1 MSGNAFL
8 KELVTASKAGRPAG
22 ICSVCSA
29 NEYVIE
35 AAMEETLASGGVCL
49 IEATAN
55 QVNQFGGYTGMTP
68 ADFVS
73 FCRKIASRTGLDEER
88 LIFGGDHLGPL
99 VWSAEEEEA
108 AMEKAEAL
116 VRAYAAAGIQK
127 IHIDASMR
135 LGSDDPQAPLDPAVV
150 ARRAA
155 RLCRAAEEARPEG
168 ELPLYVVGSEVPIPG
183 GATEAEDGISVTR
196 SEDLRNEYEL
206 FKSAFLRQGLD
217 DAWTRVIAVVV
228 QPGVEFGDDQVFL
241 YNRSNAAELIACART
256 LDGIVLE
263 GHSTDYQSARALRE
277 MREDGIAILK
287 VGPALTYAFREALF
301 ALERIER
308 EMNPCAPAGG
318 YSDFSAVLDRVMCQN
333 PGNWIKHYHG
343 EPYRVALMR
352 KYSLS
357 DRSRYYLDN
366 PEVQDATRRLFRNF
380 NAAPCPTGLLAQFLP
395 RQAEAIIAGTLDT
408 AAEAI
413 VKENIKY
420 VLRSYR

>member
-1 MSGNAFL
+1 MSGNAIL

-116 VRAYAAAGIQK
+116 VRAYAAAGVQK

-183 GATEAEDGISVTR
+183 GATEAEEGISVTR
-196 SEDLRNEYEL
+196 SEDLRN
-206 FKSAFLRQGLD
+206 
-217 DAWTRVIAVVV
+217 
-228 QPGVEFGDDQVFL
+228 
-241 YNRSNAAELIACART
+241 
-256 LDGIVLE
+256 
-263 GHSTDYQSARALRE
+263 
-277 MREDGIAILK
+277 
-287 VGPALTYAFREALF
+287 
-301 ALERIER
+301 
-308 EMNPCAPAGG
+308 
-318 YSDFSAVLDRVMCQN
+318 
-333 PGNWIKHYHG
+333 
-343 EPYRVALMR
+343 
-352 KYSLS
+352 
-357 DRSRYYLDN
+357 
-366 PEVQDATRRLFRNF
+366 
-380 NAAPCPTGLLAQFLP
+380 
-395 RQAEAIIAGTLDT
+395 
-408 AAEAI
+408 
-413 VKENIKY
+413 
-420 VLRSYR
+420 

>member
-1 MSGNAFL
+1 MSGNAIL

-88 LIFGGDHLGPL
+88 LIFGGDHLGP
-99 VWSAEEEEA
+99 
-108 AMEKAEAL
+108 
-116 VRAYAAAGIQK
+116 
-127 IHIDASMR
+127 
-135 LGSDDPQAPLDPAVV
+135 
-150 ARRAA
+150 
-155 RLCRAAEEARPEG
+155 AAEEARPEG

-183 GATEAEDGISVTR
+183 GATEAEEGISVTR
-196 SEDLRNEYEL
+196 GEDLRNEYEL

-256 LDGIVLE
+256 LEGIVLE

-318 YSDFSAVLDRVMCQN
+318 YSDFSAVLDRVMCQD
-333 PGNWIKHYHG
+333 PGNWIKHYRG

-420 VLRSYR
+420 VLRSYQ

>member
-1 MSGNAFL
+1 MSGNAIL
-8 KELVTASKAGRPAG
+8 KELVVASKAGKPAG

-35 AAMEETLASGGVCL
+35 AAMEDALASGGACL

-68 ADFVS
+68 VDFVR
-73 FCRKIASRTGLDEER
+73 FCREIASRVGLDEER

-99 VWSAEEEEA
+99 VWCAEEEAA

-135 LGSDDPQAPLDPAVV
+135 LGSDDPHAPLDPAVV

-155 RLCRAAEEARPEG
+155 CLCRAAEEARPEG

-196 SEDLRNEYEL
+196 GEDLRHEYEL
-206 FKSAFLRQGLD
+206 FKNAFLRQGLD
-217 DAWTRVIAVVV
+217 DAWTRVIAIVV

-287 VGPALTYAFREALF
+287 VGPALTYAFRDALF

-308 EMNPCAPAGG
+308 EMHPCAPTGG
-318 YSDFSAVLDRVMCQN
+318 VLRFFGHPGPRHVPESRELDQALPRRAVLGLPDAQVQLFG
-333 PGNWIKHYHG
+333 PV
-343 EPYRVALMR
+343 PV
-352 KYSLS
+352 LS
-357 DRSRYYLDN
+357 
-366 PEVQDATRRLFRNF
+366 
-380 NAAPCPTGLLAQFLP
+380 
-395 RQAEAIIAGTLDT
+395 
-408 AAEAI
+408 
-413 VKENIKY
+413 
-420 VLRSYR
+420 